1 MTTHIAT
8 SSNTLIT
15 ACEYTN
21 QSRPPSTSRIIDRI
35 YLPGDGSQSRD
46 FVHVSDVARAFALAA
61 QTPAA
66 NGLSVNVGSGTALS
80 VSALA
85 DMVGGERVAAAARVN
100 DLRATLASTCRAKE
114 VLGFETTRDFRDALR
129 CVLHT
134 GPHTTALARWTPIL
148 KDFARRISPPTPRF
162 QSPPSTPF
170 NSN

>member
-1 MTTHIAT
+1 M
-8 SSNTLIT
+8 
-15 ACEYTN
+15 
-21 QSRPPSTSRIIDRI
+21 
-35 YLPGDGSQSRD
+35 
-46 FVHVSDVARAFALAA
+46 SDVARAFALAA

-129 CVLHT
+129 CVLYT

-162 QSPPSTPF
+162 QSLPSAPF

>member
-1 MTTHIAT
+1 M
-8 SSNTLIT
+8 
-15 ACEYTN
+15 
-21 QSRPPSTSRIIDRI
+21 
-35 YLPGDGSQSRD
+35 
-46 FVHVSDVARAFALAA
+46 SDVARAFALAA

-85 DMVGGERVAAAARVN
+85 DMVGGERVAAAPRVN

-148 KDFARRISPPTPRF
+148 KDFARRFSPPTPRF

-170 NSN
+170 NSD

>member
-1 MTTHIAT
+1 
-8 SSNTLIT
+8 
-15 ACEYTN
+15 
-21 QSRPPSTSRIIDRI
+21 
-35 YLPGDGSQSRD
+35 
-46 FVHVSDVARAFALAA
+46 VSDVARAFALAA

-148 KDFARRISPPTPRF
+148 KDFARRISPPRVPRF